1 MPAIVN
7 VSMVGRMY
15 FRYSGTIE
23 RVITRFLL
31 SWDPEPVNRER
42 AGVPGDKHCRA
53 NPPRTKGMTRTA
65 DLRRYRK

>member
-53 NPPRTKGMTRTA
+53 NPPHEGHDAHGRSSP
-65 DLRRYRK
+65 LS